1 MSIED
6 INITG
11 TFIGT
16 NKLMTKKTTDY
27 TNACF
32 SYSFLVYQSVTS
44 EQGNKTEKY

>member
-11 TFIGT
+11 TAYWYKQT
-16 NKLMTKKTTDY
+16 DKQTTDY

>member
-11 TFIGT
+11 